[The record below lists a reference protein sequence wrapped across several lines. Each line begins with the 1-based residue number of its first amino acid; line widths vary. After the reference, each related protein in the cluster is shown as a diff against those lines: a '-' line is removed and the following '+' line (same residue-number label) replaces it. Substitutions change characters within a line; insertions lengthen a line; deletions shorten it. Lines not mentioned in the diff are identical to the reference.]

1 MKRIGILGTTI
12 LFAIF
17 GFAVRMQAQDQHDKD
32 AAPEKHEEAKPAEH
46 QDDKAP
52 KPEKQDA
59 KPQEQPKPE
68 KQDAKPQE
76 QRHDDDKAAK
86 QDEHQQDQQKN
97 AGKANKDQQK
107 DQEKAAK
114 DQQKQ
119 AEKQQKDQQKQAEQQ
134 QKAAQHDQ
142 KNDKDQKRDDQ
153 RMNGQQPVQQANR
166 PSPQPQHGNA
176 GVQQSTWQEHRA
188 SNWKSEH
195 RDWQQRGGY
204 HGYRIPDDRFRAS
217 FGEAHRFRIDSVPV
231 TVVEGF
237 PRFQIDGFWFA
248 MVDPWPEY
256 WSNNWYDT
264 DDVYIEYYD
273 GGYYLNDPR
282 YPGVRLAINVYVG

>member
-1 MKRIGILGTTI
+1 MKRVGILGTTI

-52 KPEKQDA
+52 KPEKQDT

-76 QRHDDDKAAK
+76 QRQDNDKAAK
-86 QDEHQQDQQKN
+86 QDEHQQDQQ
-97 AGKANKDQQK
+97 GKPAEKATKDQQ
-107 DQEKAAK
+107 KAAK

-142 KNDKDQKRDDQ
+142 QNNKDQKRDEQ
-153 RMNGQQPVQQANR
+153 RVNGQQPAQQANR

-176 GVQQSTWQEHRA
+176 GVQQSAWQDHRA
-188 SNWKSEH
+188 KNFQSEH

-264 DDVYIEYYD
+264 DDVYIEFYD

-282 YPGVRLAINVYVG
+282 YPGVRLAINVSAG

>member
-1 MKRIGILGTTI
+1 MKRVGILGTTI

-32 AAPEKHEEAKPAEH
+32 AAPEKQEEAKPAEH

-76 QRHDDDKAAK
+76 QRQDNDKAAK
-86 QDEHQQDQQKN
+86 QDEHQQDQQ
-97 AGKANKDQQK
+97 GKPAEKATKDQQ
-107 DQEKAAK
+107 KAAK

-119 AEKQQKDQQKQAEQQ
+119 AEKQQKDQQKQTEQQ

-142 KNDKDQKRDDQ
+142 QNNKDQKRDDQ
-153 RMNGQQPVQQANR
+153 RVNGQQQPAQQANR

-176 GVQQSTWQEHRA
+176 GVQQSAWQEHRA
-188 SNWKSEH
+188 TNFQSEH

-248 MVDPWPEY
+248 LVDPWPES
-256 WSNNWYDT
+256 WSNNWYDA
-264 DDVYIEYYD
+264 DDVYIEFYD

-282 YPGVRLAINVYVG
+282 YPGVRLAINVYAS

>member
-32 AAPEKHEEAKPAEH
+32 AAPEKQQETKPAEH
-46 QDDKAP
+46 HDDKA
-52 KPEKQDA
+52 
-59 KPQEQPKPE
+59 PKPE

-76 QRHDDDKAAK
+76 QRHDDDKAAR
-86 QDEHQQDQQKN
+86 QDEHQQDQHGKD
-97 AGKANKDQQK
+97 AEKANKDQQK

-119 AEKQQKDQQKQAEQQ
+119 EEKQQKDQQKQAEQQ

-142 KNDKDQKRDDQ
+142 QNNNDQKRDNQ
-153 RMNGQQPVQQANR
+153 RVNGQQPVQQANR
-166 PSPQPQHGNA
+166 PSPQPQRGNA

-204 HGYRIPDDRFRAS
+204 HGYRIPDDRFRAD
-217 FGEAHRFRIDSVPV
+217 FGEGHHFHLSSFPV
-231 TVVEGF
+231 VVEGGS

-248 MVDPWPEY
+248 LVDPWPEF
-256 WSNNWYDT
+256 WAANWYET
-264 DDVYIEYYD
+264 DDCYIDYYD
-273 GGYYLNDPR
+273 GGYYLENIR
-282 YPGVRLAINVYVG
+282 YPGVRLAINVFVG

>member
-1 MKRIGILGTTI
+1 MKRIGIVSTAV

-17 GFAVRMQAQDQHDKD
+17 GFTVLAHAQDQHDQD
-32 AAPEKHEEAKPAEH
+32 EKKQQEAKPEK
-46 QDDKAP
+46 QPKEEKAA
-52 KPEKQDA
+52 KPEKQDG
-59 KPQEQPKPE
+59 K
-68 KQDAKPQE
+68 
-76 QRHDDDKAAK
+76 
-86 QDEHQQDQQKN
+86 QQDQHQNQGKAANEQQKN
-97 AGKANKDQQK
+97 EDKPV
-107 DQEKAAK
+107 K

-119 AEKQQKDQQKQAEQQ
+119 EEKTQQ
-134 QKAAQHDQ
+134 QNQRQEQDSQKKQVEQEKAAQREQ
-142 KNDKDQKRDDQ
+142 QNDKDQKRDDH
-153 RMNGQQPVQQANR
+153 RVNGQQPAQQANR

-176 GVQQSTWQEHRA
+176 GAQQSALQEHRA

-237 PRFQIDGFWFA
+237 PRFQINGFWFA

-282 YPGVRLAINVYVG
+282 YPGVRLAINVLVG